1 MESDRKIK
9 ISDFDSLKAFGI
21 TLFDHIN
28 FHLVFILHKS
38 YLYGHKPKYDIRK
51 KYSQIVW
58 VARGS
63 QGH

>member
-1 MESDRKIK
+1 MKVS
-9 ISDFDSLKAFGI
+9 GI
-21 TLFDHIN
+21 TLSDHIN

-51 KYSQIVW
+51 KYSQIVR
-58 VARGS
+58 VARSS